1 MLAKNNILKDKRIL
15 VTGGTGFVG
24 SYILRYLIKK
34 DYSNVHSLKRNN
46 SKTDLIAD
54 IEKEITFHNADI
66 NDIPALEE
74 AVKDMDY
81 VIHTAAVVSFRPKDR
96 NKMMKVN
103 VEGTANLVNI
113 CLDNGIKKL
122 IHISSIASL
131 GRKES
136 GKIIDENTEW
146 EDSSTNSDYS
156 ISKYLSEME
165 VWRGFTEGLDMAIL
179 NPSMIMGAGYWDIGT
194 NEIIKKVNNGLKFYP
209 TGTNGF
215 VDVRDVAEM
224 AILLIEKDISGERFI
239 CSAENIKLEKL
250 LNEIALG
257 LGKKPPKIK
266 LSRSLMSVAA
276 FFIDLISLF
285 PGYNSNLSSQS
296 IKNAFF
302 DSLYDNSKSKEVL
315 GFEYRDINKTLTE
328 TAELFKNTYPEGK
341 DFAVLE
347 L

>member
-1 MLAKNNILKDKRIL
+1 MKDKKIL

-24 SYILRYLIKK
+24 SYILRYLIDKG
-34 DYSNVHSLKRNN
+34 YTHVHSLKRNN
-46 SKTDLIAD
+46 SRLDLIAD
-54 IEKEITFHNADI
+54 IENEIIFHTADI

-81 VIHTAAVVSFRPKDR
+81 VIHTAAVVSFKPKDR
-96 NKMMKVN
+96 NMMMKVN

-113 CLDNGIKKL
+113 CLDTGIKKL

-146 EDSSTNSDYS
+146 EDSNTNSDYS

-194 NEIIKKVNNGLKFYP
+194 NEIIKKVNSGLRFYP

-224 AILLIEKDISGERFI
+224 AILLMEKDISGERFI
-239 CSAENIKLEKL
+239 CSAENVKLERL
-250 LNEIALG
+250 LREIALG
-257 LGKKPPKIK
+257 LGKTPPGIK
-266 LSRSLMSVAA
+266 LSRSLMRVAA
-276 FFIDLISLF
+276 FFIDLVSLL

-302 DSLYDNSKSKEVL
+302 DSLYDNSKSVDIL
-315 GFEYRDINKTLTE
+315 GFKYRDISKTLAE
-328 TAELFKNTYPEGK
+328 TAELFKKTYPEGK